1 MTLKNQPAIA
11 LGTWAWGVG
20 INGGSQVFGDY
31 LTADDLKPVVDQAM
45 AAGFNLWDTAYAYGA
60 GASETLL
67 GNLLKPYPRSDYLLS
82 TKFTPQMAGTGD
94 HEMAKMLDGSLK
106 RLHTDHIDLYWI
118 HNPAD
123 VEKWTPELIPLV
135 KSGKIRH
142 VGVSNHNLAQIK
154 RAGEILGAAG
164 IPISAVQNHFS
175 LLYRSSE
182 KAKIIDYC
190 RAHQMTFY
198 AYMVLE
204 QGVLTG
210 QYNVEHPLPAG
221 SSRAKTYNAVL
232 PQLTQLVAALNEI
245 GAKQGATA
253 ADVATAYA
261 IAKGTTPI
269 IGVTK
274 AKYIASEQRA
284 VKVNLSSAD
293 IAHLEDLAQATDV
306 DTKGAWE
313 ASMV

>member
-1 MTLKNQPAIA
+1 MIVKKQPAIA

-20 INGGSQVFGDY
+20 VNGGSQVFGDY
-31 LTADDLKPVVDQAM
+31 LTATDLKPVVDQAM

-67 GNLLKPYPRSDYLLS
+67 GELLKPYSRSDYLLS
-82 TKFTPQMAGTGD
+82 TKFTPQLAGTGD
-94 HEMAKMLDGSLK
+94 HEMAKMLAGSLK

-135 KSGKIRH
+135 KSGQIRQ

-154 RAGEILGAAG
+154 RASEILGAAG

-182 KAKIIDYC
+182 TAGIIDYC
-190 RAHQMTFY
+190 RKHQMTFY

-221 SSRAKTYNAVL
+221 SLRAKTYNAVL
-232 PQLTQLVAALNEI
+232 PQLTQLVMALNEI
-245 GAKQGATA
+245 GEKQGATA

-261 IAKGTTPI
+261 IAKGTMPI

-274 AKYIASEQRA
+274 AKYIASEEKA
-284 VKVNLSSAD
+284 VTVNLTATD
-293 IAHLEDLAQATDV
+293 MMHLENLAQTTNV

-313 ASMV
+313 APMI